1 MKNEGSCGM
10 VKSKTQQ
17 ELALEVLMTQMH
29 DTLVL
34 EVTDY
39 LKSNGMTRTAFAVKI
54 GVSKSYL
61 SQFLNG
67 SANHKLSRLVSI
79 ALAVGKHPHIVF
91 SDPPAKSY
99 QILPEG
105 DGMIVQDETADY
117 GTPFFLKGID
127 MKVLSS
133 LSMLEKLSEIKA
145 KIDALRPLSKDRSH
159 QMLQK
164 FRYAWNYHSNAIE
177 GNQLTYGETLTLIMH
192 GLTAK
197 GKPLKDHL
205 DVEGH
210 ERAVSMMLDMVEG
223 KRPLSQ
229 HDVRQLHQLLLK
241 ENYQQPSLGPD
252 NEYVFKTIRV
262 GEYKRQP
269 NHVRTVDGRTFYY
282 AEPATVPSRMN
293 ALLDWY
299 NAVKDRDELHPLII
313 AAIFHHEFV
322 AIHPFD
328 DGNGRMGRILMNF
341 TLMREGYP
349 PIVVPLKKRKE
360 YYQSLG
366 MADFKDFGPLTEYLA
381 EHLMT
386 SLSILYGGA
395 SGQPI
400 EPYRWEE

>member
-1 MKNEGSCGM
+1 ML
-10 VKSKTQQ
+10 KTQTQ
-17 ELALEVLMTQMH
+17 EELALDVLMTQMH

-34 EVTDY
+34 EVEEY
-39 LKSNGMTRTAFAVKI
+39 LRAKGMTRTAFAAKI

-91 SDPPAKSY
+91 ADPPAQPY
-99 QILPEG
+99 QVLPQGGE
-105 DGMIVQDETADY
+105 MLVQDEKSNY
-117 GTPFFLKGID
+117 GTPLFLKQID
-127 MKVLSS
+127 MESLSS
-133 LSMLEKLSEIKA
+133 LPVLRELSGIKV
-145 KIDALRPLSKDRSH
+145 KVDELRPLSKERSY

-205 DVEGH
+205 DVKGH
-210 ERAVSMMLDMVEG
+210 EKAVSMMLDMVEG
-223 KRPLSQ
+223 KCPLSH

-241 ENYQQPSLGPD
+241 ENYQQPSMGPD
-252 NEYVFKTIRV
+252 NEYVFRTIRV

-282 AEPATVPSRMN
+282 AEPATVPAKMS

-299 NAVKDRDELHPLII
+299 NSVKDIDSLHPLVI

-341 TLMREGYP
+341 TLMHKGYP
-349 PIVVPLKKRKE
+349 PIVIPLKKRKE
-360 YYQSLG
+360 YYQALG
-366 MADFKDFGPLTEYLA
+366 MADFKDFLPLAEHLA

-386 SLSILYGGA
+386 SLKIMYSGA
-395 SGQPI
+395 SGNPI
-400 EPYRWEE
+400 EPYQWDE

>member
-1 MKNEGSCGM
+1 MLKP
-10 VKSKTQQ
+10 KTQQ
-17 ELALEVLMTQMH
+17 KLALDVLMTQMH

-39 LKSNGMTRTAFAVKI
+39 LKSNGMTRTAFAAKI

-91 SDPPAKSY
+91 SDPPAKPY
-99 QILPEG
+99 QVLP
-105 DGMIVQDETADY
+105 DGAGMVVEDEKANY
-117 GTPFFLKGID
+117 GIPLFLRGIE
-127 MKVLSS
+127 MEALRTLPGLKELSG
-133 LSMLEKLSEIKA
+133 IKA
-145 KIDALRPLSKDRSH
+145 KIEELRPLSKDRSH

-210 ERAVSMMLDMVEG
+210 ERAVSMMLDMVKGE
-223 KRPLSQ
+223 RPLSQ
-229 HDVRQLHQLLLK
+229 YDIRQLHQVLLK
-241 ENYQQPSLGPD
+241 ENYQQSSLGPD
-252 NEYVFKTIRV
+252 NEYVFRTIRV

-269 NHVRTVDGRTFYY
+269 NHVRTADGRTFYY
-282 AEPATVPSRMN
+282 AEPATVPVRMN
-293 ALLDWY
+293 ALVGWY
-299 NAVKDRDELHPLII
+299 NSVKDSGELHPLII

-349 PIVVPLKKRKE
+349 PIVIPLKKRKE

-366 MADFKDFGPLTEYLA
+366 MADFKDVLPLAEYLA
-381 EHLMT
+381 EHLMI
-386 SLSILYGGA
+386 SLKIMYGGA
-395 SGQPI
+395 SGEPI
-400 EPYRWEE
+400 EPYHWEE